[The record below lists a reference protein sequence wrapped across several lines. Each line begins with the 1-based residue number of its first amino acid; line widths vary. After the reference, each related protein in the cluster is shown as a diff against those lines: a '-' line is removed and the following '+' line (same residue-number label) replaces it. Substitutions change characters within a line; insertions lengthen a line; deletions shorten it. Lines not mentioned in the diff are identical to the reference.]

1 MIDDGQWSIDDGQRS
16 IVYFFGLQSGF
27 ILKMEL
33 HMRDRIQ
40 EALKRSKADYT
51 EIRIEEKETTRVA
64 FRGKEL
70 EVANAN
76 IDKGGIV
83 RCLIKNKG
91 WGVATFNNLDDLFN
105 KVDQAYQCARVGS
118 VPEPIELAVVEPV
131 ENSTVAE
138 MKRDFRDI
146 SLVEKKSLAER
157 YNQVLVNHN
166 DRIID
171 TQTAYMDAFTHLILA
186 NSEGTYIDQ
195 EKPSVVISAFA
206 IARDGDNVQQAHE
219 SLSTTQGYEYI
230 LDKDEL
236 ARKAAQKAVELLDA
250 KPVKAGQYPVVVD
263 QMLAGVFIHEAFGHL
278 SEADFVY
285 ENPKARQMMTMGRRF
300 GKGILNVFDDGSI
313 PNQRG
318 TTLFDDEG
326 VPARR
331 NWLIS
336 SGELVGRLH
345 SRQTAA
351 RMGEKASGN
360 ARAINYR
367 FAPIVRMTNTAIDN
381 GTTSFD
387 DMIKDIKLGIY
398 ACEAY
403 GGQTQLENFSFSSG
417 YAYMIRD
424 GKIAEMVKDV
434 ILSGNLFTTLENI
447 DAIGNDFKWLNT
459 GGGCGKG
466 AQYPLPVGMGA
477 PHIRIQNVVIGGE

>member
-1 MIDDGQWSIDDGQRS
+1 MQ
-16 IVYFFGLQSGF
+16 
-27 ILKMEL
+27 
-33 HMRDRIQ
+33 DRIQ
-40 EALKRSKADYT
+40 EALKHSKADYT
-51 EIRIEEKETTRVA
+51 EIRIEEKETSRVV

-70 EVANAN
+70 ETAGAN

-83 RCLIKNKG
+83 RCLIRNKG
-91 WGVATFNNLDDLFN
+91 WGVATFNNLDDLLI
-105 KVDQAYQCARVGS
+105 KVDQAYQCAQVAS
-118 VPEPIELAVVEPV
+118 VPEPIELATVQPV
-131 ENSTVAE
+131 EKVDTVQLG
-138 MKRDFRDI
+138 RDFRDI
-146 SLVEKKSLAER
+146 SLAEKKALAER
-157 YNQVLVNHN
+157 YNQVMLGYS
-166 DRIID
+166 DKIID
-171 TQTAYMDAFTHLILA
+171 TQAVYADSFIHLVLA
-186 NSEGTYIDQ
+186 NSEGTYIEQ
-195 EKPSVVISAFA
+195 EKPSVIVGAYA

-219 SLSTTQGYEYI
+219 SLASIQGYEYV

-236 ARKAAQKAVELLDA
+236 AHKASQKAVELLSA

-285 ENPKARQMMTMGRRF
+285 ENPKAREMMTLGRRF
-300 GKGILNVFDDGSI
+300 GKGILNVYDDGSI

-318 TTLFDDEG
+318 TTLYDDEG
-326 VPARR
+326 TPARR
-331 NWLIS
+331 NWLIRN
-336 SGELVGRLH
+336 GELVGRLH

-351 RMGEKASGN
+351 KMGESASGN

-381 GTTSFD
+381 GTTSFE
-387 DMIKDIKLGIY
+387 DMIKDIELGIY
-398 ACEAY
+398 ACDAY

-466 AQYPLPVGMGA
+466 NQYPLPVGMGA